1 MEIRHRLLQI
11 GCPPDLR
18 PGIRTGS
25 HAVEFLKK
33 QISLLCLAGV
43 ISLLPVAAIADDETT
58 MIESG
63 YFADF
68 PPSGDAPSGR
78 QYAPDRE
85 VEVLHLALDVIPDF
99 KQRTIDGQ
107 ATIKFKPILKP
118 VREIKLDAV
127 DLNVHTVTS
136 TEKIQGYQVTPDK
149 LVITFATDIPV
160 GQETSVTVSYDAEPK
175 IGIYFRTPE
184 MGYKAGDTHL
194 FSQGE
199 EIDARHWYPCFDSP
213 NEKFTSEVTCHVPEG
228 MTVISNGRLVSS
240 EKDPATGLVAFHW
253 SQESPHANYLIT
265 LCAGYFK
272 KLEDQYKNVP
282 LAFYTPASEIQDATD
297 SFRDTK
303 DIMGFFE
310 EEIGVPYAWAKYDEI
325 CVNDFVE
332 GGMENTSATTL
343 TDSTLFRDDT
353 ENVRDS
359 DSLISHEMAHQ
370 WFGDLVTCKDWSH
383 IWLNE
388 GFATYYETLYNCHKN
403 GRDAMIYELYGR
415 TRMITGLTNDT
426 NPIVR
431 RNFDDPQEMFDGNI
445 TYSKGSWVL
454 HMLRSQLGVDTYR
467 RCIKTYLERY
477 QYGNVVTENL
487 RSVIEELTGRSY
499 DQFFDQWLYH
509 AHYPELEVGY
519 DWDEQTK
526 LAKVSI
532 QQVQDV
538 SENVLLFN
546 FPLTI
551 RFKGAFGTSD
561 HTIEVKQA
569 AEDFYFPLESAPEIV
584 RVDPD
589 YTLLAKV
596 TFPVPNAMLYAQ
608 LADTNDVAGR
618 LLAIEQLSTSHDKP
632 AVAHL
637 KTALNNDPFYGVRVE
652 ASKALR
658 LIHSDDA
665 VDALLASSAQ
675 PDARVR
681 NQVVTD
687 LAGFYRDAAYKAAL
701 ATIQQEKNPII
712 LAAAIRAL
720 GAYSKP
726 ETREL
731 LLKYLDSD
739 SFRNGL
745 ASAAVE
751 AMRSQDDPAYIAP
764 LLASLPKHET
774 NYTSRGYAQALGT
787 LAYLSRNEENKDA
800 VREFITGYVNSKKS
814 GLQIASINALG
825 TLGDPK
831 AIGMLETFATASKE
845 SPESTAAT
853 RAIADLRAGRKPA
866 DDFKNLRQEVL
877 DLQKITRDLR
887 KQLDELQ
894 AESKSAASPKA
905 AGPADSKS
913 KKKKSEK
920 SSD

>member
-1 MEIRHRLLQI
+1 MLGCWDAGMPGTKTASQSIELCAALII
-11 GCPPDLR
+11 G
-18 PGIRTGS
+18 
-25 HAVEFLKK
+25 
-33 QISLLCLAGV
+33 
-43 ISLLPVAAIADDETT
+43 LLPVAASADDETT
-58 MIESG
+58 ATGGVMSAN
-63 YFADF
+63 FSA
-68 PPSGDAPSGR
+68 PGDAPVGLQL

-85 VEVLHLALDVIPDF
+85 VQVLHVALDVTPDF
-99 KQRTIDGQ
+99 KQRTIAGR
-107 ATIKFKPILKP
+107 ATITFKPILKP

-127 DLNVHTVTS
+127 DLDVGAVTS
-136 TEKIQGYQVTPDK
+136 TEKIQAYQVTADK
-149 LVITFATDIPV
+149 IVITFATDIPV
-160 GQETSVTVSYDAEPK
+160 GRETSVTVTYQAEPEV
-175 IGIYFRTPE
+175 GIYFRTPE
-184 MGYKAGDTHL
+184 MGYKEGDTHL

-240 EKDPATGLVAFHW
+240 EKDSATGLVAFHW
-253 SQESPHANYLIT
+253 TQEKPHANYLIT
-265 LCAGYFK
+265 LCAGYFG
-272 KLEDQYKNVP
+272 KLEDQHKNVP
-282 LAFYTPASEIQDATD
+282 LAFLTPASEIQDATN

-303 DIMGFFE
+303 DIMSFFE
-310 EEIGVPYAWAKYDEI
+310 DEIGVPYAWAKYDQI

-353 ENVRDS
+353 ENLRDS

-388 GFATYYETLYNCHKN
+388 GFATYYETLYNGHKN
-403 GRDAMIYELYGR
+403 GRDAMIYELYSR
-415 TRMITGLTNDT
+415 ARAITSRTNDV

-431 RNFDDPQEMFDGNI
+431 RNFDDPQEMFGYL
-445 TYSKGSWVL
+445 TYDKASWVL
-454 HMLRSQLGVDTYR
+454 HMLRSQLGADTYR

-509 AHYPELEVGY
+509 AHNPELEVSY

-561 HTIEVKQA
+561 HTIQVKQA

-596 TFPVPNAMLYAQ
+596 TFPVPNSMLYAQ

-618 LLAIEQLSTSHDKP
+618 LLAIEQLSTSHGKQ

-658 LIHSDDA
+658 MIHSDDA
-665 VDALLASSAQ
+665 FDALLASSAQ
-675 PDARVR
+675 TDARVR

-701 ATIQQEKNPII
+701 ATIQQEKNPDI
-712 LAAAIRAL
+712 LFAAIRAL

-726 ETREL
+726 ETHEI
-731 LLKYLDSD
+731 LLKYLDAD
-739 SFRNGL
+739 SFRNQL
-745 ASAAVE
+745 AGAAVA

-800 VREFITGYVNSKKS
+800 VREFITGYVNSPKRS
-814 GLQIASINALG
+814 LQLASINALG

-831 AIGMLETFATASKE
+831 AIGVLETFATASKD
-845 SPESTAAT
+845 SPENAAAT

-866 DDFKNLRQEVL
+866 DEFKGLRQEVL
-877 DLQKITRDLR
+877 ALQKTTRDLR
-887 KQLDELQ
+887 KQLDEL
-894 AESKSAASPKA
+894 ESKNAVLTNAV
-905 AGPADSKS
+905 PADSKS
-913 KKKKSEK
+913 KKKKPEK
-920 SSD
+920 TGD